1 MSSWLYRA
9 LELTEVSR
17 RAGHHFWMGQIAHG
31 LATFF
36 KSCVKTT
43 HSRIHTAI
51 ALPLVL
57 SLFGAS
63 VWAADESQLPADVR
77 VIIDVSGSMKQNDP
91 GNLRQPAVELLVQL
105 LPEGSKAGIWTFG
118 RYINMLVKHR
128 EVNDQWKRDATKL
141 SAEINSVGLYTNIGE
156 ALEKATYDFDRP
168 NSGYQTS
175 LILLT
180 DGMVDIDKDPEKNQQ
195 EWRRLVDEVLPRLQQ
210 SGYKVHTVALSKNA
224 DTALMDKLALGT
236 DGLSEVANSA
246 DDLMKIF
253 LRIFDQAAPSEQVP
267 LEGNTFLVD
276 SSIEEFT
283 ALIFPEPNSE
293 PTRLIS
299 PDETEYR
306 FDKEMNDV
314 NWYRTSDY
322 DLITIRRPLEGEWKL
337 LADIDPDSRVTVVS
351 NLNLLVK
358 PLPTN
363 LFADQVAQLSVL
375 FQEKNK
381 TVIDRDFLSLLQVD
395 GAVDHQES
403 NEHWDRP
410 LSEGESP
417 ANGIYSS
424 ALDMFQE
431 EGRYQVSVEVDGKS
445 FQRQFKHNITVR
457 QPFAVDLEKQV
468 NAGREEYSL
477 TVRAHGE
484 LVDPANT
491 QVVARIKD
499 PEGRS
504 SIKPLQLTPKDDW
517 QLIIQPETEGRYQI
531 RLRISGEDRNG
542 ESFNFDPG
550 QQSFV
555 YPSEDNPFA
564 QPVEEAPIPEPEPE
578 VTPEPVVEPEA
589 EQEVEEPAEEPVQEE
604 LDTEE
609 EVAEE
614 ESSWPLYVGLGVG
627 NLLIIA
633 LAVFAYRMVMGSGK
647 GDSLKELEEAVA
659 DAEAEDGEPEDVKEA
674 AKETPEAAAPEMQAI
689 SEVEPIEESLDMEEM
704 PMDDGLDLS
713 SDDVTDA
720 ELAVDDE
727 AGDEQAA
734 DELLAGLDG
743 GDDEATEEGDS
754 ALEDAME
761 GFSLDDFA
769 PDSLDEDDEETPK

>member
-1 MSSWLYRA
+1 MPC
-9 LELTEVSR
+9 
-17 RAGHHFWMGQIAHG
+17 
-31 LATFF
+31 F
-36 KSCVKTT
+36 KSAGLLAIILSSFVGFT
-43 HSRIHTAI
+43 H
-51 ALPLVL
+51 
-57 SLFGAS
+57 
-63 VWAADESQLPADVR
+63 AADEAALPADVR

-91 GNLRQPAVELLVQL
+91 ANLRQPAVELLVQL

-118 RYINMLVKHR
+118 RYINMLVPHR
-128 EVNDQWKRDATKL
+128 DVNDQWKRDATQL
-141 SAEINSVGLYTNIGE
+141 SGEINSVGLYTNIGE

-168 NSGYQTS
+168 NAGYQTS

-180 DGMVDIDKDPEKNQQ
+180 DGMVDIDKDPEKNQK

-210 SGYKVHTVALSKNA
+210 SGYKVHTVALSENA

-293 PTRLIS
+293 PARLIS

-306 FDKEMNDV
+306 FDNEMSDA

-322 DLITIRRPLEGEWKL
+322 DLITIQRPLEGEWKVI
-337 LADIDPDSRVTVVS
+337 ADIDPDSRVTVVS

-363 LFADQVAQLSVL
+363 LFSDQIAQLSVL
-375 FQEKNK
+375 FQEQNK
-381 TVIDRDFLSLLQVD
+381 TVTDRDFLSLLRID
-395 GAVDHQES
+395 ASIDHKES
-403 NEHWDRP
+403 SEHWDRP
-410 LSEGESP
+410 LSEGEPP

-424 ALDMFQE
+424 ALDMFQA
-431 EGRYQVSVEVDGKS
+431 EGRYQISVDVDGKS

-468 NAGREEYSL
+468 NAGREEYSV

-517 QLIIQPETEGRYQI
+517 QLIIQPEAEGRYQV
-531 RLRISGEDRNG
+531 RLRISGDDRNG
-542 ESFNFDPG
+542 EQFNFDPG
-550 QQSFV
+550 LKSFV

-564 QPVEEAPIPEPEPE
+564 QPAEAIPESVIEPEPIVE
-578 VTPEPVVEPEA
+578 EPIAEEPAVEPEA
-589 EQEVEEPAEEPVQEE
+589 PAESEVDEA
-604 LDTEE
+604 E
-609 EVAEE
+609 EVLEEE

-659 DAEAEDGEPEDVKEA
+659 DAEAED
-674 AKETPEAAAPEMQAI
+674 TEAAAPEEKPAEDNAVPEMQEI
-689 SEVEPIEESLDMEEM
+689 SEVEPIEDSMGMEEM

-713 SDDVTDA
+713 SDDVT
-720 ELAVDDE
+720 ETEIVVDDE
-727 AGDEQAA
+727 QTA
-734 DELLAGLDG
+734 DELLAGLEG
-743 GDDEATEEGDS
+743 GDETDSIEDTDS

-769 PDSLDEDDEETPK
+769 PDSLDEDEEDPPK

>member
-1 MSSWLYRA
+1 MSSWLDRA
-9 LELTEVSR
+9 FGSVKAPPRIGLCSGMVWVHRRPASGVAASLKLNLALSVQRMNIVFVLT
-17 RAGHHFWMGQIAHG
+17 
-31 LATFF
+31 
-36 KSCVKTT
+36 
-43 HSRIHTAI
+43 
-51 ALPLVL
+51 LVL
-57 SLFGAS
+57 AFFCVSS
-63 VWAADESQLPADVR
+63 NAADEGPLPADVR
-77 VIIDVSGSMKQNDP
+77 LIIDVSGSMKQNDP

-128 EVNDQWKRDATKL
+128 EVSDQWKRDATEL
-141 SAEINSVGLYTNIGE
+141 SSEINSVGLYTNIGE

-168 NSGYQTS
+168 NAGYQTS

-180 DGMVDIDKDPEKNQQ
+180 DGMVDIDKDPERNQQ

-210 SGYKVHTVALSKNA
+210 SGYKVHTVALSDNA

-236 DGLSEVANSA
+236 DGLSEVASSA

-283 ALIFPEPNSE
+283 ALIFPEPTSE
-293 PTRLIS
+293 PTRLIA

-306 FDKEMNDV
+306 FDKEMSDA
-314 NWYRTSDY
+314 NWYRTDDY
-322 DLITIRRPLEGEWKL
+322 DLITIQRPLEGEWKVI
-337 LADIDPDSRVTVVS
+337 ADLDPDSRVTVVS

-363 LFADQVAQLSVL
+363 LFAEQTAQLSVL
-375 FQEKNK
+375 FQEQNT
-381 TVIDRDFLSLLQVD
+381 TVTDRDFLSLLRVD

-410 LSEGESP
+410 LSEGEPP

-424 ALDMFQE
+424 ALDMFQQ
-431 EGRYQVSVEVDGKS
+431 EGRYQVSVDVDGKS
-445 FQRQFKHNITVR
+445 FQRQFKHHITVR

-468 NAGREEYSL
+468 NAGREQYNL

-531 RLRISGEDRNG
+531 RLRISGDDRNG

-550 QQSFV
+550 LESFT
-555 YPSEDNPFA
+555 YPSEGNPFA
-564 QPVEEAPIPEPEPE
+564 ASEDDISEPETEIEQETAAEEEPELTEDPIPEEPE
-578 VTPEPVVEPEA
+578 D
-589 EQEVEEPAEEPVQEE
+589 EVI
-604 LDTEE
+604 
-609 EVAEE
+609 EE

-633 LAVFAYRMVMGSGK
+633 LAIFAYRMVMGSGK

-659 DAEAEDGEPEDVKEA
+659 DAEAEDAEPESTSETLEEA
-674 AKETPEAAAPEMQAI
+674 PAAAPEMQEI
-689 SEVEPIEESLDMEEM
+689 SEIEPIEEAMDMEEM

-713 SDDVTDA
+713 SDEVTDA
-720 ELAVDDE
+720 ELSVDETAD
-727 AGDEQAA
+727 DEQAA
-734 DELLAGLDG
+734 DELLEGLD
-743 GDDEATEEGDS
+743 DAEETTEDSDS

-769 PDSLDEDDEETPK
+769 PDSLDEDSEDEPKA

>member
-1 MSSWLYRA
+1 MIRLSVLSPVLSPV
-9 LELTEVSR
+9 LTAVLSP
-17 RAGHHFWMGQIAHG
+17 A
-31 LATFF
+31 
-36 KSCVKTT
+36 
-43 HSRIHTAI
+43 
-51 ALPLVL
+51 LVL
-57 SLFGAS
+57 ALIGTLVFTS
-63 VWAADESQLPADVR
+63 VQSQAADEAPLPADVR

-91 GNLRQPAVELLVQL
+91 ANLRQPAVELLVQL
-105 LPEGSKAGIWTFG
+105 LPDGSKAGIWTFG

-128 EVNDQWKRDATKL
+128 EVNDQWKRDATQL
-141 SAEINSVGLYTNIGE
+141 SADINSVGLYTNIGE
-156 ALEKATYDFDRP
+156 ALEKATYDYDRP
-168 NSGYQTS
+168 NPGYQTS

-180 DGMVDIDKDPEKNQQ
+180 DGMVDIDKDPQKNQQ

-210 SGYKVHTVALSKNA
+210 SGYKVHTVALSENA

-283 ALIFPEPNSE
+283 ALIFPEPTSE
-293 PTRLIS
+293 PTRLIA
-299 PDETEYR
+299 PDDTEYR
-306 FDKEMNDV
+306 FDKEMSDA
-314 NWYRTSDY
+314 NWYRTDDY
-322 DLITIRRPLEGEWKL
+322 DLITIQRPLEGEWKVI
-337 LADIDPDSRVTVVS
+337 ADLDPDSRVTVVS

-375 FQEKNK
+375 FQEQNK
-381 TVIDRDFLSLLQVD
+381 TITDRDFLSLLKID
-395 GAVDHQES
+395 GAIDHQES
-403 NEHWDRP
+403 SEHWDRP
-410 LSEGESP
+410 LSNEEP
-417 ANGIYSS
+417 PRNGIYTS

-431 EGRYQVSVEVDGKS
+431 EGRYQVSVAVDGKS

-457 QPFAVDLEKQV
+457 QPFAVELEKQI
-468 NAGREEYSL
+468 NAGREEYNL

-504 SIKPLQLTPKDDW
+504 SIKPLQLTQKDDW
-517 QLIIQPETEGRYQI
+517 QLLIKPETEGRYQV
-531 RLRISGEDRNG
+531 RLRISGDDRNG

-550 QQSFV
+550 LKSFT

-564 QPVEEAPIPEPEPE
+564 QAAEVMPEPEPIAE
-578 VTPEPVVEPEA
+578 VEKEPAVEDPVEEPAPAEPEVEA
-589 EQEVEEPAEEPVQEE
+589 EITEEEPAEEESV
-604 LDTEE
+604 
-609 EVAEE
+609 EE
-614 ESSWPLYVGLGVG
+614 ESSWPLYVGLGIG

-659 DAEAEDGEPEDVKEA
+659 EAEAEDTEPAESKKPAQEA
-674 AKETPEAAAPEMQAI
+674 PEAPVPEMQEI
-689 SEVEPIEESLDMEEM
+689 SEVEPIEDGMDMEEM

-713 SDDVTDA
+713 SDDVTEAELPTDA
-720 ELAVDDE
+720 EQSVSDSA
-727 AGDEQAA
+727 ADEQAA
-734 DELLAGLDG
+734 DDLLAGLDEG
-743 GDDEATEEGDS
+743 EASAEEGDS
-754 ALEDAME
+754 ALDDAME

-769 PDSLDEDDEETPK
+769 PDSLDEDEDEEGTPKE